1 MSQQETVALPEVAPP
16 VDRNLWLFG
25 LMWFGQ
31 LISGIGSGL
40 TTFAMGVWVYQ
51 QTGSAARFT
60 FIALLSALPSLA
72 MMPVAGALVDRWD
85 KRWTM
90 ILSNCASALCVLA
103 MLLVA
108 LNGRL
113 DIWHIYLC
121 VLALSVSGTLQGLAY
136 YPAITL
142 CVPKRLLGRVSG
154 MTHAS
159 QATTQIA
166 APMLGGLM
174 IAAMG
179 IQTIFLVD
187 FVTYLFGIVT
197 LLIVRIP
204 ELAKREAGGGR
215 SSLLKEALYGWTY
228 VRERTSLL
236 LLMLYFASTN
246 FLLTMALVLLAPM
259 VLSFTTP
266 QWLGTLNS
274 VSGVGL
280 LAGSLAMTTWGGPKD
295 RVRGVLGF
303 GLLVAASLACIGL
316 RPNPLL
322 IAPALFALYFSIP
335 LVNGSSQAL
344 WQCKTA
350 PEVQGRVFALR
361 RMVASSLAPVSFF
374 LAGPLADRWFE
385 PLLAEGGGLSG
396 SVGRV
401 LGVGP
406 GRGMALVFV
415 LAGCL
420 TVIIQALAFR
430 LPSLRLAESLLPD
443 AIPD

>member
-1 MSQQETVALPEVAPP
+1 MSQQETVELPVVAPP
-16 VDRNLWLFG
+16 PERNLWLFG

-51 QTGSAARFT
+51 QTGSATRFT

-90 ILSNCASALCVLA
+90 ILSNCASALCMVV
-103 MLLVA
+103 MLLVT

-166 APMLGGLM
+166 APLLGGLM
-174 IAAMG
+174 IAVMG

-197 LLIVRIP
+197 LLIIRIP
-204 ELAKREAGGGR
+204 VLAPREEAAGGR
-215 SSLLKEALYGWTY
+215 RSLLKEALYGWTY

-295 RVRGVLGF
+295 RGASSGSACWWPSVWPASACGRTRSSSRRRSSPSTSQSPWSTVAVRRSGSARRRLKFRAVFFHCGAWLRVRWHPSRSSSRARSPTAGSSRCSPKAA
-303 GLLVAASLACIGL
+303 GSAAASGACWASGRAGAWL
-316 RPNPLL
+316 W
-322 IAPALFALYFSIP
+322 
-335 LVNGSSQAL
+335 SSCSRA
-344 WQCKTA
+344 A
-350 PEVQGRVFALR
+350 
-361 RMVASSLAPVSFF
+361 
-374 LAGPLADRWFE
+374 
-385 PLLAEGGGLSG
+385 
-396 SVGRV
+396 
-401 LGVGP
+401 
-406 GRGMALVFV
+406 
-415 LAGCL
+415 
-420 TVIIQALAFR
+420 
-430 LPSLRLAESLLPD
+430 
-443 AIPD
+443 